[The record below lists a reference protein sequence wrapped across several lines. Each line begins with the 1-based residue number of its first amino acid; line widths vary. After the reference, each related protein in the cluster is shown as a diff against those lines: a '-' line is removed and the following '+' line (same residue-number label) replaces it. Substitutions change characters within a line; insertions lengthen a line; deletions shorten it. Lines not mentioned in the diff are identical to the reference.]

1 MSPVGRPKKDKKQLS
16 IVDAFGISQRC
27 NQPCNFPNEVDTHPH
42 EDEESDSVEIVEG
55 EQPSKKRKRTF
66 KSKWK
71 TRFPW
76 AYVVKDCNGNERIK
90 CSWCVKFKRDTPF
103 AKEGSTTLQVSG
115 LNGHSESEAH
125 KFSLQFLEGETKRKN
140 LPITK
145 HVELMVDAE
154 KERIITV
161 IENMYFV
168 AIHDL
173 PLEMYKS
180 ICDLNRY
187 KCTPHMPL
195 TDEYSAYTNTTSG
208 K

>member
-55 EQPSKKRKRTF
+55 EQPSKKRKITF

-115 LNGHSESEAH
+115 LNGH
-125 KFSLQFLEGETKRKN
+125 LE
-140 LPITK
+140 
-145 HVELMVDAE
+145 
-154 KERIITV
+154 
-161 IENMYFV
+161 
-168 AIHDL
+168 
-173 PLEMYKS
+173 
-180 ICDLNRY
+180 
-187 KCTPHMPL
+187 
-195 TDEYSAYTNTTSG
+195 
-208 K
+208 